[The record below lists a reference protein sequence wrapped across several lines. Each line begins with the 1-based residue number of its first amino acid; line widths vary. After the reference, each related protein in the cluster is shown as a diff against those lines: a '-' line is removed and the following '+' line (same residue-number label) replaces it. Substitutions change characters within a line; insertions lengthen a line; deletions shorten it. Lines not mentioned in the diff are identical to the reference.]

1 MTVSTGEE
9 NSESV
14 EEEVGGVDPDNL
26 QELLP
31 RVDIGAHITE
41 QVISELNDKNW
52 KVRDESLQKLARLVA
67 STSYISNN
75 LGELP
80 VALAARMSDSNKMIC
95 QTAFSICKNL
105 GQALGKQSKSH
116 VRTLVPAMLQGLG
129 DSKVRKVEGGKGAWL
144 RRHLGFPTNNAF
156 NKFDL

>member
-14 EEEVGGVDPDNL
+14 EDEAGGVDPDNL

-31 RVDIGAHITE
+31 RVDIGAQITE

-52 KVRDESLQKLARLVA
+52 KVRDESLQKVARLVNGA
-67 STSYISNN
+67 TYISNN

-105 GQALGKQSKSH
+105 GQALGKHCKSH

-129 DSKVRKVEGGKGAWL
+129 DSKVSSKFGGNPSEIGTKRTKGRGTLCA
-144 RRHLGFPTNNAF
+144 
-156 NKFDL
+156 